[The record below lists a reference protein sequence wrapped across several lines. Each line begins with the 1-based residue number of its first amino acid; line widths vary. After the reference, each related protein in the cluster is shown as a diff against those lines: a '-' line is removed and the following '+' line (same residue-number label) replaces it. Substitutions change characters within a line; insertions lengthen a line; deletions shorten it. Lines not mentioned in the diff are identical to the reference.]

1 MMAKQGDFS
10 GGFSMEQAMA
20 FAASPA
26 GQQLIRMLQQGRG
39 ADFSKAQQYA
49 AAGNMEGAKTEL
61 ESLLKDPRVLA
72 ILKQFGN

>member
-1 MMAKQGDFS
+1 MTKQSDFP

-26 GQQLIRMLQQGRG
+26 GQQLIRMLQQNG

-49 AAGNMEGAKTEL
+49 AAGNMDGARSEL
-61 ESLLKDPRVLA
+61 ASLLKDPKVLA
-72 ILKQFGN
+72 ILKQFGG

>member
-1 MMAKQGDFS
+1 MAKQSDFP

-26 GQQLIRMLQQGRG
+26 GQQLIRMLQQQSG

-49 AAGNMEGAKTEL
+49 AAGNMDGARSEL
-61 ESLLKDPRVLA
+61 ASLLKDPKVLA
-72 ILKQFGN
+72 ILKQFGG

>member
-1 MMAKQGDFS
+1 MAKQGDFP

-26 GQQLIRMLQQGRG
+26 GQQLMRLLQQSSG
-39 ADFSKAQQYA
+39 ADFNKAQEYA

-61 ESLLKDPRVLA
+61 SSLLKDPKVLA
-72 ILKQFGN
+72 ILKQFGG